1 MISSPS
7 PSGPATRT
15 TTANC
20 SVTGTAAVLIT
31 AEPSAGLR
39 TGRCQC
45 GHIAY
50 VVAGVPDDPHLC
62 SCAHE
67 TRISGGPAVLW
78 VGFPK
83 DTLAWTGPGGE
94 PTWYS
99 TWPTLRRGFC
109 PRCGTHL
116 ISVADG
122 SDMIMLT
129 GFSLD
134 DRSGT
139 DPVGHSF
146 REEAAPW
153 VIIALG
159 PVRPLGPGPGA
170 GADDTS

>member
-1 MISSPS
+1 VISAYSPS
-7 PSGPATRT
+7 SHKP
-15 TTANC
+15 
-20 SVTGTAAVLIT
+20 GTATTVCPAGDTALIVT
-31 AEPSAGLR
+31 PEVPSAEVR
-39 TGRCQC
+39 TGHCQC
-45 GHIAY
+45 GHITY
-50 VVAGVPDDPHLC
+50 TVAGIPDDPHLC
-62 SCAHE
+62 SCPHE

-78 VGFPK
+78 VGFRK

-99 TWPTLRRGFC
+99 TWPTLHRGFC

-122 SDMIMLT
+122 SDMIMVT
-129 GFSLD
+129 AFSLD

>member
-1 MISSPS
+1 MTSSPRT
-7 PSGPATRT
+7 SGDAIDA
-15 TTANC
+15 TTANGLARN
-20 SVTGTAAVLIT
+20 VALDVNTAGLS
-31 AEPSAGLR
+31 AELR

-45 GHIAY
+45 GHISYA
-50 VVAGVPDDPHLC
+50 VAGIPDDPHLC
-62 SCAHE
+62 SCPHE

-78 VGFPK
+78 VGFRK

-99 TWPTLRRGFC
+99 TYSTLRRGFC

-116 ISVADG
+116 VSVADG
-122 SDMIMLT
+122 SDMIMMT

-146 REEAAPW
+146 REEAVPWMTITLGQAPSADS
-153 VIIALG
+153 V
-159 PVRPLGPGPGA
+159 PDTGA
-170 GADDTS
+170 ESA

>member
-1 MISSPS
+1 MTSSPR
-7 PSGPATRT
+7 PSGHGTSTTTTDGPATNAAPGVH
-15 TTANC
+15 TAD
-20 SVTGTAAVLIT
+20 
-31 AEPSAGLR
+31 PSAQLR
-39 TGRCQC
+39 TGRCHC
-45 GHIAY
+45 GHITYA
-50 VVAGVPDDPHLC
+50 VAGIPDDPHLC

-67 TRISGGPAVLW
+67 TRLSGGPAVLW
-78 VGFPK
+78 VGFRK

-94 PTWYS
+94 PTWHS
-99 TWPTLRRGFC
+99 TWPTLHRGFC

-122 SDMIMLT
+122 SDMVMMT

-153 VIIALG
+153 MTITLG
-159 PVRPLGPGPGA
+159 QAPSAGSLPGK
-170 GADDTS
+170 GADDA